1 MTRALVLAAVLAV
14 CGPSA
19 WAQDATQCSYGFTE
33 AINGGCISLDVL
45 ENYGPTKPSD
55 KSSTLPVCE
64 NNGWAKPCYDPEGR
78 VTLYPAEQSSNRSI
92 TVNGVTIVYPAGDT
106 ATIGAD
112 GSVTIG
118 GK

>member
-19 WAQDATQCSYGFTE
+19 WAQDCIHWTGEGIELPCNQTV
-33 AINGGCISLDVL
+33 AIPWTASF
-45 ENYGPTKPSD
+45 SAW
-55 KSSTLPVCE
+55 PVCE
-64 NNGWAKPCYDPEGR
+64 NNGWVKPCYDPIGK
-78 VTLYPAEQSSNRSI
+78 VTLYSAEQSSNRSI
-92 TVNGVTIVYPAGDT
+92 TFNGVTIVYPAGDT

-112 GSVTIG
+112 GNVTIG